1 MPHTKIRRDPF
12 QGKYTKSLSEVSDI
26 SNPNFVG
33 TAALLSLAGSLAMKG
48 IDALVKRK
56 QDKKQAVVDEENRVK
71 AAKATTNARLST
83 QVSGGGQITS
93 AGGFVNPY
101 ASVNP
106 MAAGGIAVTDD
117 YQEFNG
123 GGSHENHP
131 MGGIPIGMGNNGKMN
146 TVEEG
151 ETATTVKVNGK
162 ETKMVFTDRGIVD
175 DNNTLPKFL
184 TGMTYAAAHKKLN
197 KMFEERTDK
206 YSRNTKNS
214 MIERLALSQ
223 LEVNKNQEDTNQSK
237 YGTNVNQLYGGSG
250 PEIYVDNTG
259 REWDELAKSVYE
271 VTAEDI
277 EHDRLSDQLESS
289 GEILLDIN
297 HGVPKIAT
305 KKSTQPDINEDNYD
319 DYRKS
324 YKHALNTDLPK
335 TYDEFIGKK
344 GSFFN
349 RADDWVGKH
358 ENAIEGISAGIG
370 ALTQTAGIVSNII
383 GRKKLK
389 TEGYDTVK
397 AYTVGKGDINPYLV
411 NRQSI
416 QREIANTAAT
426 ARRGALDSSGGNLG
440 IYASQTAATNAAS
453 LKAVSQAMLGAEI
466 ADAQEKARVQSIGVG
481 IDQFNAQQQ
490 AAADEATARNKGAW
504 DTQMGLYDQGIAS
517 NISSIGQSLM
527 NYAIA
532 SNSSRH
538 MGNAATLDAAR
549 EK

>member
-1 MPHTKIRRDPF
+1 
-12 QGKYTKSLSEVSDI
+12 
-26 SNPNFVG
+26 
-33 TAALLSLAGSLAMKG
+33 
-48 IDALVKRK
+48 
-56 QDKKQAVVDEENRVK
+56 
-71 AAKATTNARLST
+71 
-83 QVSGGGQITS
+83 
-93 AGGFVNPY
+93 
-101 ASVNP
+101 
-106 MAAGGIAVTDD
+106 
-117 YQEFNG
+117 
-123 GGSHENHP
+123 

-223 LEVNKNQEDTNQSK
+223 LEVNKNQEDTNQFK
-237 YGTNVNQLYGGSG
+237 GGSG

-259 REWDELAKSVYE
+259 REWESEELYKSFYGFMVE
-271 VTAEDI
+271 NARKIKDAEDI
-277 EHDRLSDQLESS
+277 EHDRLVDQLESS
-289 GEILLDIN
+289 GEIPLDIN
-297 HGVPKIAT
+297 HGDPKIST
-305 KKSTQPDINEDNYD
+305 KNSTQPDINEGNYD

-324 YKHALNTDLPK
+324 YKHALNIDLPK
-335 TYDEFIGKK
+335 TYNEFIDKK

-538 MGNAATLDAAR
+538 MGNAATLDAASG
-549 EK
+549 KN